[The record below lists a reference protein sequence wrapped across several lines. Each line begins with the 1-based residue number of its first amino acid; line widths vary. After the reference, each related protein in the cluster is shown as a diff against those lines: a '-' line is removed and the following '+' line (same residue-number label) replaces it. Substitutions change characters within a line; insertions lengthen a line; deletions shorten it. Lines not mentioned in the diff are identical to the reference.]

1 MLNLQHL
8 SKFFYF
14 PFYKP
19 QNLFSDG
26 DFLRY
31 PQSISKIFVVKFT
44 SEQKTIKF
52 YKNMPK
58 KEEKLEKN
66 IEKMKNFDISVKK
79 F

>member
-1 MLNLQHL
+1 MPNLQRL

-14 PFYKP
+14 PFYKLR
-19 QNLFSDG
+19 NLFSGG

-58 KEEKLEKN
+58 KEEKLGKN